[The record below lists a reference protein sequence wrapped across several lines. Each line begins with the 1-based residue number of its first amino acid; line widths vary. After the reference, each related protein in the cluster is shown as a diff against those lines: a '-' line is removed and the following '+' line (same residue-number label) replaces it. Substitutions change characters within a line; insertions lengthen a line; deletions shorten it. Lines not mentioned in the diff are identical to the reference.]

1 MSTYAADTWG
11 IPSQTF
17 LQWYLVAAAVAVGL
31 SLYSR
36 ILARRSPTVVDAVR
50 APLTPPEVGALTSD
64 YQAVLASMAILRSAD
79 MITSAG
85 KARRELNQADKSR
98 LDWFTR
104 TLHERLGR
112 GKVPLRQVRLLGR
125 MNIAL
130 AQLRTSLINA
140 GYLQRPQ
147 HGVAARLRT
156 APLVAVIGIGVVRLI
171 FGLAGGKPVGFLLLT
186 IIALAALIP
195 LLRINRRLTALGE
208 SELRRLKHENSYL
221 SPKLRPS
228 FTSYGP
234 SLAGLSAAL
243 FGSGALVLIDPALA
257 GAVAAGAAYSPGG
270 AGGSHSCG
278 SSSSSDGGSGGGS
291 SSCGGGGGCGG

>member
-17 LQWYLVAAAVAVGL
+17 LQWYLVAAAVAIAL

-36 ILARRSPTVVDAVR
+36 MSARRSPTVVDAVR
-50 APLTPPEVGALTSD
+50 RPLTPPEVGALTSD
-64 YQAVLASMAILRSAD
+64 YQAILASMAMLRSAEL
-79 MITSAG
+79 ITTGG
-85 KARRELNQADKSR
+85 KAARVLTKEDKGR

-104 TLHERLGR
+104 SLHQRLGGS

-130 AQLRTSLINA
+130 AQLRSGLIDA

-147 HGVAARLRT
+147 RGVDALFRT
-156 APLVAVIGIGVVRLI
+156 APLVAVIGLGVVRLI
-171 FGLAGGKPVGFLLLT
+171 FGIAGGKPVGFLLLT
-186 IIALAALIP
+186 IIVLAALIP
-195 LLRINRRLTALGE
+195 LLRINRRRTALGDA
-208 SELRRLKHENSYL
+208 ELRRLKHENSYL
-221 SPKLRPS
+221 SPKLRPAY
-228 FTSYGP
+228 TSYGP

-257 GAVAAGAAYSPGG
+257 GAVSASAAYSPGG
-270 AGGSHSCG
+270 GGSSYYSCG
-278 SSSSSDGGSGGGS
+278 SSSGSDGGGGG
-291 SSCGGGGGCGG
+291 SSCGGGGCGG

>member
-36 ILARRSPTVVDAVR
+36 TAARRSPTVVDAVR
-50 APLTPPEVGALTSD
+50 RPLTPPEVGALTSD
-64 YQAVLASMAILRSAD
+64 YQAILASMAILRSAD
-79 MITSAG
+79 LITTAG
-85 KARRELNQADKSR
+85 KAARVLTKEDKGR

-104 TLHERLGR
+104 TLHKRLGS
-112 GKVPLRQVRLLGR
+112 GTVPLRQVRLLGR
-125 MNIAL
+125 MNVAL
-130 AQLRTSLINA
+130 AQLRTGLIDG

-147 HGVAARLRT
+147 QGVDALLRT
-156 APLVAVIGIGVVRLI
+156 TPLVAVIGLGVVRLI
-171 FGLAGGKPVGFLLLT
+171 FGVAGGKPVGFLLLT
-186 IIALAALIP
+186 IVVLAALIP
-195 LLRINRRLTALGE
+195 LLRINRRRTALGE

-243 FGSGALVLIDPALA
+243 FGSGALVLVDPALA

-270 AGGSHSCG
+270 GGSSSHSCG
-278 SSSSSDGGSGGGS
+278 SFSGSDGGGSS
-291 SSCGGGGGCGG
+291 SSCGGGGCGG